1 MRIWPGQ
8 PYPLGAT
15 WDGTGVN
22 IAVFSDNATKV
33 ELCVFDSADEGT
45 ELRVELPERT
55 YRVFHGYFPDLKPG
69 ALYGF
74 RVHGPYSPY
83 QGHRFNSNKLLL
95 DPYARA
101 IGRNLKWDDSLFG
114 YRFGDPA
121 EDLSFDER
129 DSAPYAPL
137 GLIVDTAFTWGN
149 DRLPQTP
156 WEKTVIYE
164 VHVKGFTKLMPG
176 VPEKLRGTYAGL
188 ASAVAIEHLKSLG
201 VTAVELMPIHYHV
214 DERFLVQQGRVNYW
228 GYNTLGFFA
237 PDPRYCATRD
247 PELMV
252 QEFKSM
258 VRTLHAAGIEVIL
271 DVVYNHTAEGD
282 QLGPTLS
289 WRGIDNA
296 SYYRLKPDNLRR
308 YMDFTG
314 CGNTPQIRHPRVL
327 QLMMDSLRYWAT
339 EMHVDGFRFDLAATL
354 ARQYSSVD
362 LLSGF
367 FNVIH
372 QDPVLSQVKL
382 IAEPWDV
389 GDDGYQVGRF
399 PVIWTEWNARYRDCV
414 RRFWKGD
421 GGTVNELATRLAGSS
436 DLYMDDGRRP
446 SASVNFVTC
455 HDGFTLQDLVS
466 FDSKHNEAN
475 GEGNRDGTD
484 ANYSWNC
491 GAEGPTEDLDV
502 QVMRERQ
509 KRNLL
514 ATLLLSQGVP
524 MILSGDELGH
534 SAQGNNN
541 CYSQDNYLS
550 WLNWDLSPEQQR
562 FLNFAKKLIAIRKS
576 QPALSRRHFFRG
588 PIRGDEL
595 EEIYW
600 LDSSGKQMDDEA
612 WNSGFV
618 RSLGMLLL
626 GHCSQ
631 VDEHGACIVGDHLL
645 VLMNAHHEVIPFT
658 LPAELQKVT
667 GLERLFDTADGDT
680 TITIYDPSKPYPL
693 QPRSMALFR
702 RRPFERRSDVPE
714 VARGATS
721 ASRMARMLED

>member
-33 ELCVFDSADEGT
+33 EVCLFDSPDDSREQI
-45 ELRVELPERT
+45 RVELPERT

-69 ALYGF
+69 ALYGL
-74 RVHGPYSPY
+74 RVSGPYAPE

-114 YRFGDPA
+114 YRYGAPEA
-121 EDLSFDER
+121 DLSFDER
-129 DSAPYAPL
+129 DSASYAPL

-149 DRLPQTP
+149 DQLPRTP
-156 WEKTVIYE
+156 WEKTIIYE
-164 VHVKGFTKLMPG
+164 LHVKGFTKLMPG
-176 VPEKLRGTYAGL
+176 IPEKLRGTYAGL
-188 ASAVAIEHLKSLG
+188 ASAPSVEYLKNLG
-201 VTAVELMPIHYHV
+201 VTAVELLPIHYHV
-214 DERFLVQQGRVNYW
+214 DERFLELQGRVNYW

-258 VRTLHAAGIEVIL
+258 VRTLHSAGIEVIL
-271 DVVYNHTAEGD
+271 DVVYNHTGEGD
-282 QLGPTLS
+282 QFGPTLC

-296 SYYRLKPDNLRR
+296 SYYRLRPDAPRK

-327 QLMMDSLRYWAT
+327 QLMMDSLRYWVT

-354 ARQYSSVD
+354 ARQYTNVD
-362 LLSGF
+362 LMSGF
-367 FNVIH
+367 FNVVH

-421 GGTVNELATRLAGSS
+421 GGTVSELATRLAGSS
-436 DLYMDDGRRP
+436 DLYKDDGRRP

-466 FDSKHNEAN
+466 YDRKHNEAN

-491 GAEGPTEDLDV
+491 GVEGPTTATNV

-509 KRNLL
+509 KRNLM

-524 MILSGDELGH
+524 MLLSGDELGH

-550 WLNWDLSPEQQR
+550 WLNWDLSDDQKK
-562 FLNFAKKLIAIRKS
+562 FLEFCRKLIAIRAS

-588 PIRGDEL
+588 RIRGDEI

-600 LDSSGKQMDDEA
+600 LDSTGRQMDDTT
-612 WNSGFV
+612 WNSGDV

-631 VDEHGACIVGDHLL
+631 IDERGACIVGDHLL
-645 VLMNAHHEVIPFT
+645 VLMNAHHEPVPFT
-658 LPAELQKVT
+658 LPVELQKVT

-680 TITIYDPSKPYPL
+680 TVTIYDPSQPYLL
-693 QPRSMALFR
+693 QPRSTALFR
-702 RRPFERRSDVPE
+702 RRPFDRREPASGGE
-714 VARGATS
+714 TTS
-721 ASRMARMLED
+721 AGRIARMLQD

>member
-22 IAVFSDNATKV
+22 IAVYSDNATKI
-33 ELCVFDSADEGT
+33 ELCLFDSPDDTHEHQ
-45 ELRVELPERT
+45 RIELPERT
-55 YRVFHGYFPDLKPG
+55 FHVFHGYFPDLKPG
-69 ALYGF
+69 ALYGL
-74 RVHGPYSPY
+74 RVSGPYEPHR
-83 QGHRFNSNKLLL
+83 GDRFNSNKLLL

-101 IGRNLKWDDSLFG
+101 IGRGLKWDDSLFG
-114 YRFGDPA
+114 YRCGDPA
-121 EDLSFDER
+121 EDLSFDDR
-129 DSAPYAPL
+129 DSAPFAPL

-156 WEKTVIYE
+156 WEKTIIYE

-176 VPEKLRGTYAGL
+176 VPEKHQGTYAGL
-188 ASAVAIEHLKSLG
+188 ASAAAVDHLKSLG
-201 VTAVELMPIHYHV
+201 ITAVELLPIHYHG

-247 PELMV
+247 PELTV

-258 VRTLHAAGIEVIL
+258 VRTLHAVGIEVIL

-282 QLGPTLS
+282 HLGPTLS

-296 SYYRLKPDNLRR
+296 SYYHLKPDDPRR
-308 YMDFTG
+308 YVDFTG

-327 QLMMDSLRYWAT
+327 QMMMDSLRYWVT

-354 ARQYSSVD
+354 ARQFSSVD
-362 LLSGF
+362 LMSGF

-372 QDPVLSQVKL
+372 QDPILSQVKL

-389 GDDGYQVGRF
+389 ADDGYHVGRF
-399 PVIWTEWNARYRDCV
+399 PIIWTEWNGRYRDCV

-421 GGTVNELATRLAGSS
+421 GGTVSELATRLAGSS
-436 DLYMDDGRRP
+436 DLYRDDGRRP
-446 SASVNFVTC
+446 SASINFVTC
-455 HDGFTLQDLVS
+455 HDGFTLEDLVS
-466 FDSKHNEAN
+466 YDGKHNEAN
-475 GEGNRDGTD
+475 GEGNRDGTN
-484 ANYSWNC
+484 ANDSWNC
-491 GAEGPTEDLDV
+491 GAEGPTENHDV
-502 QVMRERQ
+502 HVLRERQ

-524 MILSGDELGH
+524 MLLSGDELGH
-534 SAQGNNN
+534 SSQGNNN

-550 WLNWDLSPEQQR
+550 WLNWDMSPERQK
-562 FLNFAKKLIAIRKS
+562 FLDFARKLIAIRKS
-576 QPALSRRHFFRG
+576 QPALLRRLHFRG

-600 LDSSGKQMDDEA
+600 LDSTGKPMDDEA
-612 WNSGFV
+612 WNLGDT

-631 VDEHGACIVGDHLL
+631 IDERGACIVGDHLL
-645 VLMNAHHEVIPFT
+645 VLMNAHHEAVRFT
-658 LPAELQKVT
+658 LPAELQKVK
-667 GLERLFDTADGDT
+667 GIERLFDTAEGDT
-680 TITIYDPSKPYPL
+680 TVTVFDPSQPYLL

-702 RRPFERRSDVPE
+702 RRVFERRELVAGGE
-714 VARGATS
+714 VTS
-721 ASRMARMLED
+721 ASRIAQMMED